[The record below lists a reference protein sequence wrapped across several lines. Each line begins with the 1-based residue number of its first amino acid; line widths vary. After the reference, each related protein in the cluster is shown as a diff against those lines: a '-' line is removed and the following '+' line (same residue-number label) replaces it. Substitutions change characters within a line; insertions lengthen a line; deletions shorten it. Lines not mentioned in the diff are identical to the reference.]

1 MIMSVESGSPA
12 EQAGLIQGDILV
24 TLAGQALRQVDD
36 LQSLLGST
44 PIGQPV
50 PARVARGG
58 DVQEISIT
66 IGQGK

>member
-1 MIMSVESGSPA
+1 MSVEPGSPA
-12 EQAGLIQGDILV
+12 EKSGLIQGDILV

-44 PIGQPV
+44 PIGNAV

-58 DVQEISIT
+58 DLQELTIT

>member
-1 MIMSVESGSPA
+1 MSVEPGSPA
-12 EQAGLIQGDILV
+12 EKSGLIQGDILV

-44 PIGQPV
+44 PIGNGV

-58 DVQEISIT
+58 DLQELTIT